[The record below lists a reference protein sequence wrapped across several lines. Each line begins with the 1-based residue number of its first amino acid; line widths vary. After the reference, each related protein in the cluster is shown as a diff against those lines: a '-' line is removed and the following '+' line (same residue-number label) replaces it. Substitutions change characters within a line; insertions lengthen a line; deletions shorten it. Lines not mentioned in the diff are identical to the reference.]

1 MATRKSTKER
11 RESRYQDTDTFHYYN
26 ANPQGNFCCD
36 CVARAISYATGST
49 WADTIRE
56 MTEYAITKGTVFND
70 PKLVKSYLKHKGW
83 TKHKEP
89 RDWFNHK
96 MSAREFLHDNRVSMA
111 IANLGSH
118 HIVAIED
125 SKVIDSWDSSR
136 ETIHSYWTPPV
147 IQL

>member
-1 MATRKSTKER
+1 MSTRRSTIEK
-11 RESRYQDTDTFHYYN
+11 REAKYQDTDTFHYYN

-49 WADTIRE
+49 WADTIRD

-70 PKLVKSYLKHKGW
+70 PKFVKRYLKHLGW

-89 RDWFNHK
+89 RDILNMK
-96 MSAREFLHDNRVSMA
+96 MSAREFLRDNRLPMA

-125 SKVIDSWDSSR
+125 SKVVDSWDSSFQ
-136 ETIHSYWTPPV
+136 TMHCYWT
-147 IQL
+147 LD